1 MIGCKNGT
9 RVIGLF
15 AAIAACWLATITVPT
30 GALAQSSG
38 CPKGTSYP
46 DGCVGRPI
54 NGNKLVP
61 TFFTTY
67 ATQSGQTYVTRPP
80 WNVAGVD
87 YAVGVPSGLVLKDPA
102 VATLPSG
109 CSYSAS
115 IVTCRGSG
123 NLTIDGWDF
132 RLHNCTLLDIFNY
145 TGAITIQNS
154 WFKMGPSAQC
164 QNTWGLLRIESS
176 TLGSSLIVQDCQ
188 FNGMAPT
195 YPAIGNFISVFDARP
210 AGTSLYRYNVFHQ
223 SVARPISTTSPS
235 DWTARYNYI
244 EGVDYGNSAHGEVE
258 LIGSTSLTNNLTIE
272 YNTFLAPA
280 NYGGGMTTTW
290 YISSGNANGQKFGS
304 VNVNNNT
311 TAINLFG
318 GKAGK
323 VVVSSALLE
332 FAWNN
337 TVSTANILN
346 NYIDPTGAYL
356 CLVNIDGTPIGTLNM
371 SGNTNLLNGSTIADM
386 TQATCYG
393 HH

>member
-1 MIGCKNGT
+1 MISCKNGT
-9 RVIGLF
+9 RVTGLF
-15 AAIAACWLATITVPT
+15 AAITACWLATITVPT
-30 GALAQSSG
+30 RALAQSSG
-38 CPKGTSYP
+38 CPKGTSYA

-132 RLHNCTLLDIFNY
+132 RLHNCTFLDIFNY
-145 TGAITIQNS
+145 TGTITIQNS
-154 WFKMGPSAQC
+154 WFKMGPSVQC
-164 QNTWGLLRIESS
+164 QNNFGLVELESS
-176 TLGSSLIVQDCQ
+176 TLGSSLIVRNSQ
-188 FNGMAPT
+188 FNGVAQI
-195 YPAIGNFISVFDARP
+195 YPRLGNYFDIFDARSTG
-210 AGTSLYRYNVFHQ
+210 ASLYQYNVFHQ
-223 SVARPISTTSPS
+223 SIGRPISTTSS
-235 DWTARYNYI
+235 GDWTAQYNFI
-244 EGVDYGNSAHGEVE
+244 EGVNYGNAAHGEVE

-272 YNTFLAPA
+272 YNTSLAPA
-280 NYGGGMTTTW
+280 DYGGGMTATW
-290 YISSGNANGQKFGS
+290 YISSGNTNGQKFGT
-304 VNVNNNT
+304 VNINNNT
-311 TAINLFG
+311 AVINLFG

-323 VVVSSALLE
+323 VVVSAALAE
-332 FAWNN
+332 FGYDPV
-337 TVSTANILN
+337 TTANILN
-346 NYIDPTGAYL
+346 NYVDPTGAYL
-356 CLVNIDGTPIGTLNM
+356 CVVNADGVPIGTTNM
-371 SGNTNLLNGSTIADM
+371 NGNVNLLNGSSISNM
-386 TQATCYG
+386 TPATCYG